1 MKAEKTMANNPKNSS
16 DTKQL
21 VEVASIHEDLVLL
34 KNGSLR
40 MLIEVGALNFELKS
54 TDEQTAIIKGFQDF
68 LNSID
73 FPLQIVIHSRRLSI
87 KKYLTDL
94 SGMVEKLDNELLKI
108 QGQEYIKF
116 VSGLTD
122 LGNIM
127 SKKFYIVVPYYALAL
142 GDVKKGIFS
151 TFKGLFGGE
160 NKPAT
165 TVINEGELANHRSK
179 IMQRVDVILD
189 GLSGMGIRGEILGSA
204 ALNDLFYSVYNPQ

>member
-1 MKAEKTMANNPKNSS
+1 MKANNS

-21 VEVASIHEDLVLL
+21 IEVASIHDDLVLL

-94 SGMVEKLDNELLKI
+94 GEMVEKLDNELLKI

-127 SKKFYIVVPYYALAL
+127 SKKFYIVVPYYALGI

-151 TFKGLFGGE
+151 SFKGLFGGTAKTS
-160 NKPAT
+160 NS
-165 TVINEGELANHRSK
+165 VISDSDLTNHRSK

-189 GLSGMGIRGEILGSA
+189 GLSGMGIRGEILGST

>member
-1 MKAEKTMANNPKNSS
+1 MKANNS

-21 VEVASIHEDLVLL
+21 VEVSSIREDLVLL

-94 SGMVEKLDNELLKI
+94 GEMVEKLDNELLKI

-116 VSGLTD
+116 VSGLTE

-127 SKKFYIVVPYYALAL
+127 SKKFYIVVPYYALGI

-151 TFKGLFGGE
+151 SLKGLFGGTAKTS
-160 NKPAT
+160 NS
-165 TVINEGELANHRSK
+165 VISDSDLTNHRSK

-189 GLSGMGIRGEILGSA
+189 GLSGMGIRGEILGST